1 MAFKSKRL
9 EAIVLTLKRVF
20 GINKYKH
27 WKKVDGVGQFPQ
39 NSKKDYKYK
48 KDDWEEILKGNDYY

>member
-1 MAFKSKRL
+1 MAFKNKKL
-9 EAIVLTLKRVF
+9 DAIVLTLKRVF

-39 NSKKDYKYK
+39 NNK